1 LKHRTITVRLDNDLK
16 PIVDEMCR
24 RSGQTRSE
32 VMCEAPRRRP
42 ARFPIRVIAPP
53 RHAVRET
60 GGHLTDEDV
69 LNALS

>member
-1 LKHRTITVRLDNDLK
+1 VPAFGTDPQRGDA
-16 PIVDEMCR
+16 
-24 RSGQTRSE
+24 RSAKTLPGPVS
-32 VMCEAPRRRP
+32 
-42 ARFPIRVIAPP
+42 IRVIAPP